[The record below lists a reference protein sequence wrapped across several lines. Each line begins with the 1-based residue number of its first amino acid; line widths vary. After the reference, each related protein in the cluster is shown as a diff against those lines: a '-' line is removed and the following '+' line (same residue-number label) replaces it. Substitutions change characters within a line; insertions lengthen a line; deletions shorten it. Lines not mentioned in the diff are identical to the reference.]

1 MWDMGWCAGSASH
14 AVHLAQLGAESEQKN
29 LKSDGKLTNEWE
41 KTEGKWRSREKKVKW
56 LMLMYNN

>member
-29 LKSDGKLTNEWE
+29 LKSDGKLTNERE
-41 KTEGKWRSREKKVKW
+41 KTEGKWRSRGKKS
-56 LMLMYNN
+56 